1 MEVTKGGIIVL
12 KNYGQTE
19 MELSPY
25 QGLYDAIIPKE
36 HILRR
41 LKENID
47 FSFVNPM
54 LKKQYCEHFGRPAK
68 EPEMIFK
75 LLFLKKLYDL
85 SDERV
90 ISSSQ
95 TDMAYKY
102 FLGLAPEDKMIDP
115 SLLTK
120 FRKTRITEDIL
131 EELLK
136 ETIQQAIS
144 KGLVKSGTII
154 VDATHVEAAVNAKSH
169 TQVLRELSKQF
180 RKEIYKHEYNLSEKF
195 PDKPSIEA
203 ELSEEIDY
211 TRQLLESVR
220 EGVEQSSNKEI
231 RDLYNR
237 IKELLDSEKIYKIR
251 SKDDEDA
258 RFGHKTPTKKFFGY
272 KTHIAMSDDRIITG
286 IEVTDGAQNDG
297 KQLPKLIEKSKK
309 NGVDVKEVVGDMAY
323 VSDDNLEACEKEE
336 VVLYAKTN
344 CAVAAAAKVNLDEGF
359 VYNKDAHMLQ
369 CPAGHLAMRERK
381 RIGEAGNTHYTYAFS
396 KKKCR
401 GCPLWDTCPVHKG
414 TEYTYS
420 YTEPNQD
427 HRARLEFENSEEFNK
442 KLEVRHR
449 IEEKNGEMKTAHGF
463 QRADSVGMVAMRLQA
478 YLTAIVVNMKRIVA
492 AISV

>member
-1 MEVTKGGIIVL
+1 ML
-12 KNYGQTE
+12 RNLGQTE

-25 QGLYDAIIPKE
+25 QGLYDAIIPKD

-154 VDATHVEAAVNAKSH
+154 VDATHVEAAVNAKSP

-323 VSDDNLEACEKEE
+323 VSDDNLEVCEKEE

-344 CAVAAAAKVNLDEGF
+344 CAVAAAANSELDEGF
-359 VYNKDAHMLQ
+359 SYNKDAHMLQ
-369 CPAGHLAMRERK
+369 CPAGQLARRVDKREA
-381 RIGEAGNTHYTYAFS
+381 ENGNTYYTYIFS
-396 KKKCR
+396 KKTCR
-401 GCPLWDTCPVHKG
+401 HCPYANTCKAVKG
-414 TEYTYS
+414 PKTENKYCF
-420 YTEPNQD
+420 TEPD
-427 HRARLEFENSEEFNK
+427 STHKARLDFENSEEFNK

-463 QRADSVGMVAMRLQA
+463 QRADSVGLIAMRLQA
-478 YLTAIVVNMKRIVA
+478 YLTAVVVNMKRIVTS
-492 AISV
+492 IPV

>member
-1 MEVTKGGIIVL
+1 ML
-12 KNYGQTE
+12 KDMGQME

-25 QGLYDAIIPKE
+25 QGLYDAIIPKD

-75 LLFLKKLYDL
+75 ILFLKKLYDL

-90 ISSSQ
+90 TSSAQ

-102 FLGLAPEDKMIDP
+102 FLGMAPEDKMIDS

-136 ETIQQAIS
+136 ETIQQAIR

-154 VDATHVEAAVNAKSH
+154 VDATHVEAAVNAKSP
-169 TQVLRELSKQF
+169 TQVLRELSKQL
-180 RKEIYKHEYNLSEKF
+180 RKEIYKHEYDLSEKF

-211 TRQLLESVR
+211 TKRLLESVQ
-220 EGVEQSSNKEI
+220 EGIEQSTSKEI
-231 RDLYNR
+231 KELYKR

-309 NGVDVKEVVGDMAY
+309 NGVDVKAVVGDMAY
-323 VSDDNLEACEKEE
+323 VSDDNLETCEKEK
-336 VVLYAKTN
+336 VTLYARTN
-344 CAVAAAAKVNLDEGF
+344 SAVAAAANSELDEGF
-359 VYNKDAHMLQ
+359 TYNKDAHMLQ
-369 CPAGHLAMRERK
+369 CPAGNLAMRLDSRQ
-381 RIGEAGNTHYTYAFS
+381 GASGNSHLKFVFS
-396 KKKCR
+396 KKICKK
-401 GCPLWDTCPVHKG
+401 CPLFEQCKINKG
-414 TEYTYS
+414 PEYS
-420 YTEPNQD
+420 YCFTDPNEE
-427 HRARLEFENSEEFNK
+427 HKARLEFENSEEFSK
-442 KLEVRHR
+442 KLEIRHR
-449 IEEKNGEMKTAHGF
+449 IEEKNGEMKTTHGF
-463 QRADSVGMVAMRLQA
+463 QRADSVGKFAMLLQA
-478 YLTAIVVNMKRIVA
+478 YLTAVVVNMKRIVA
-492 AISV
+492 AIPV